1 MMYLDRLDEQ
11 KASQGVVVRAL
22 IWLLARPV
30 KLLLYMLQ
38 GLSTHATMVR
48 SAALTY
54 YTLVSIVPVVALVFA
69 FVKGFGLAD
78 GLVQNLYSVFPQI
91 PEVVDYL
98 VEFSQKALAR
108 TQGGLVALFSLVALF
123 WSVWSVFSSI

>member
-1 MMYLDRLDEQ
+1 MTHLDSLYADKESR
-11 KASQGVVVRAL
+11 GVVVRTL

-69 FVKGFGLAD
+69 VVIYHPDSLGNSAGFK
-78 GLVQNLYSVFPQI
+78 
-91 PEVVDYL
+91 
-98 VEFSQKALAR
+98 EFD
-108 TQGGLVALFSLVALF
+108 QGDR
-123 WSVWSVFSSI
+123 IE

>member
-91 PEVVDYL
+91 PPPHPSPVKRWQMSTAATLFRKVGSNSLIRESHKFGEV
-98 VEFSQKALAR
+98 
-108 TQGGLVALFSLVALF
+108 
-123 WSVWSVFSSI
+123 